1 MSRTLMA
8 LIHRRNTSASLT
20 GRIFAKRE
28 RHLALF
34 VAVSMCMLA
43 GAIPSHASN
52 TASAAEDP
60 GPVGSFAWKGFNWQK
75 RFWGGA
81 PQFNQSFDPANV
93 SNPDANGYV
102 ALTISNPSGSA
113 PAGAEFQ
120 STRQGFGY
128 GTYSTTVEKNI
139 NLLQK
144 EVVWGCLFPYDPDAS
159 PGFNEIDLCEA
170 SAWGGG
176 ASYGESW
183 PVTQGHGYWFD
194 ASKPAG
200 EGNSTITFDVPNELI
215 LTHKLVW
222 EPGKLTFETYAGEGY
237 TGTLI
242 KRTVME
248 GATVPVPAKE
258 AIHFNLW
265 VTGGGGGDPAHVA
278 PETVILRD
286 FSFTPRVVPPLTL
299 TAPTP
304 TISGTLRTGST
315 LTANTGTWTTGTT
328 LQYQWY
334 RSETAIPGATAKS
347 YKLVQADKNGTI
359 KVRVTGSKTGYTT
372 VAKYSAST
380 GPVA

>member
-1 MSRTLMA
+1 M
-8 LIHRRNTSASLT
+8 
-20 GRIFAKRE
+20 
-28 RHLALF
+28 
-34 VAVSMCMLA
+34 AVSMCMLA